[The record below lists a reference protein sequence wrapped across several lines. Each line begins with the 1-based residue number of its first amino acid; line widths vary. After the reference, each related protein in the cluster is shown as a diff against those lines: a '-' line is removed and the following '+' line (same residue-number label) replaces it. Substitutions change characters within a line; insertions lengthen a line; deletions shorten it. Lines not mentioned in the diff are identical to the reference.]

1 MAEKA
6 YRTIKFPINQWK
18 HLYSL
23 EQAIL
28 HASEDTGRHLVVDSS
43 CPSVE
48 FLAGQKL
55 NFELTLVNVS
65 EYPQYRKL
73 HGGDMVLATLSYD
86 DKSQSLKGEMKVDS
100 QVFEELR
107 NNIIEYSAIDGIF
120 IEATLGLRLARDQK
134 LENDNRVDMISFE
147 YAMRS

>member
-1 MAEKA
+1 MAEQN
-6 YRTIKFPINQWK
+6 YRFLKFPINRWK

-28 HASEDTGRHLVVDSS
+28 HASNDTGRRLVVDGS
-43 CPSVE
+43 CPAVD
-48 FLAGQKL
+48 FLANQKL

-65 EYPQYRKL
+65 QYPQYRKL
-73 HGGDMVLATLSYD
+73 HGGQMVLAELFYD
-86 DKSQSLKGEMKVDS
+86 EKTQSLKGEMMIDS

-120 IEATLGLRLARDQK
+120 IEAELGLRFSEKDS
-134 LENDNRVDMISFE
+134 LEKGEKIEMIAFQ

>member
-1 MAEKA
+1 MTEYA
-6 YRTIKFPINQWK
+6 YRYVKFPINRWK

-28 HASEDTGRHLVVDSS
+28 HASEDSGRRLVIDGSCPVVD
-43 CPSVE
+43 
-48 FLAGQKL
+48 FLENQKL
-55 NFELTLVNVS
+55 NFELTLVNVTQ
-65 EYPQYRKL
+65 YPQYRKL
-73 HGGDMVLATLSYD
+73 HGDHRVLASLRYD
-86 DKSQSLKGEMKVDS
+86 EKAQSLKGEMQVDS

-120 IEATLGLRLARDQK
+120 IEATLGLRFQRDK
-134 LENDNRVDMISFE
+134 LPAEADEIEMIAFE

>member
-1 MAEKA
+1 MVEHA
-6 YRTIKFPINQWK
+6 YRYVKFPINRWK

-28 HASEDTGRHLVVDSS
+28 HASEDTGRRLIIDGSCPVVD
-43 CPSVE
+43 
-48 FLAGQKL
+48 FLDNQKL
-55 NFELTLVNVS
+55 DFELTLVNVTQ
-65 EYPQYRKL
+65 YPQYRKL
-73 HGGDMVLATLSYD
+73 HGDQRVLASLRYD
-86 DKSQSLKGEMKVDS
+86 EKTRSLKGEMQVDN

-120 IEATLGLRLARDQK
+120 IEATLGLRFERDK
-134 LENDNRVDMISFE
+134 MPVEGEEIEMIAFE

>member
-1 MAEKA
+1 MSDHV
-6 YRTIKFPINQWK
+6 YHYVKFPINRWK

-28 HASEDTGRHLVVDSS
+28 HASEDTGRHLIIDGS
-43 CPSVE
+43 CPSVD
-48 FLAGQKL
+48 FLANQKL
-55 NFELTLVNVS
+55 NFELRLVNVS
-65 EYPQYRKL
+65 QYPQYRKL
-73 HGGDMVLATLSYD
+73 HGGHMVLATLVYD
-86 DKSQSLKGEMKVDS
+86 EKDHIFKGEMMVDS

-120 IEATLGLRLARDQK
+120 IEATLGLRFEAEEK
-134 LENDNRVDMISFE
+134 LVPGAEIEMISFE

>member
-1 MAEKA
+1 MTEHA
-6 YRTIKFPINQWK
+6 YRYVKFPINRWK

-28 HASEDTGRHLVVDSS
+28 HASNDTGRRLIIDGSCPVVD
-43 CPSVE
+43 
-48 FLAGQKL
+48 FLDNQKL
-55 NFELTLVNVS
+55 NFILTLVNVTQ
-65 EYPQYRKL
+65 YPQYRKL
-73 HGGDMVLATLSYD
+73 HGDQRVLASLRYD
-86 DKSQSLKGEMKVDS
+86 EKAQRLKGEMQVDN

-120 IEATLGLRLARDQK
+120 IEATLGLRFERDK
-134 LENDNRVDMISFE
+134 MPVEADEIEMIAFE

>member
-1 MAEKA
+1 MTDYA
-6 YRTIKFPINQWK
+6 YRYLKFPINRWK

-28 HASEDTGRHLVVDSS
+28 HASEDTGRHLVIDGS

-55 NFELTLVNVS
+55 NFELTLVNVTQ
-65 EYPQYRKL
+65 YPQYRKL
-73 HGGDMVLATLSYD
+73 HGGHLILATLTYD
-86 DKSQSLKGEMKVDS
+86 EEALMLKGEVKVDS

-107 NNIIEYSAIDGIF
+107 NNIVEYSAIDGIF
-120 IEATLGLRLARDQK
+120 IETTLGLRFPDQK
-134 LENDNRVDMISFE
+134 LLAAGEQIEMISFE